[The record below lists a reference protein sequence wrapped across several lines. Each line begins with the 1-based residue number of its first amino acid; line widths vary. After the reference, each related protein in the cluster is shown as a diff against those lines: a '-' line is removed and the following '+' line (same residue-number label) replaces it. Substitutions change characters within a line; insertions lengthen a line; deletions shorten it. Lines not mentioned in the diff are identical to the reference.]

1 MTQLPSLGQRLRAA
15 RKRRFPG
22 DDLQAFAV
30 RIGVAR
36 STLQKMEQ
44 GDLSVALGK
53 YHEAARILGLEE
65 GFEHLFEVEES
76 LFDDA

>member
-22 DDLQAFAV
+22 DDLHAFAV
-30 RIGVAR
+30 RVGVAR

-53 YHEAARILGLEE
+53 YHEAARLLGLEE

>member
-1 MTQLPSLGQRLRAA
+1 MTQLLPLGQRLRTA

-22 DDLQAFAV
+22 DDLHAFAV
-30 RIGVAR
+30 RVGVAR

-76 LFDDA
+76 LFDDG